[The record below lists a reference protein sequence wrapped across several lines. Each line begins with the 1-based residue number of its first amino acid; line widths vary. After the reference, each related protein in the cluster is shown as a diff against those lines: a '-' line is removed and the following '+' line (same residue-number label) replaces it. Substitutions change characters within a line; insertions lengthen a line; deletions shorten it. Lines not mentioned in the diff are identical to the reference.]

1 MHQVW
6 CITEFLST
14 KYPLKARKVW
24 KATEWLEGMYTQQL
38 RNATQNEHHKL
49 TCAFHWSCHFWLPC
63 KSLLTFV
70 CCYVRKTWVHVQANP
85 SPLYSLEWYGYID
98 LTPSYQT
105 HLLALS
111 NRNEVYIHFIQ
122 QPVITLFFPKHR
134 ILPNLEILPIYKVH
148 TSREILSQSFS
159 FFVPPKAHSPFQNS
173 IVLRKIAGKSCLR
186 EPLLY
191 LICSKTYKAIIL
203 LGKLGGQD
211 FIIFLSD
218 IHFTFAQ

>member
-122 QPVITLFFPKHR
+122 QPVTVLHFFFLNTESFQILRYFLYTKFTLPGKYF
-134 ILPNLEILPIYKVH
+134 PNL
-148 TSREILSQSFS
+148 F
-159 FFVPPKAHSPFQNS
+159 HS
-173 IVLRKIAGKSCLR
+173 
-186 EPLLY
+186 LY
-191 LICSKTYKAIIL
+191 LQRHIVHFKTA
-203 LGKLGGQD
+203 
-211 FIIFLSD
+211 
-218 IHFTFAQ
+218 